1 MKTNKR
7 DLSEQQ
13 FRNAAT
19 KKGFTP
25 DAMGYWRLAPPHD
38 NTSVY
43 RFNGGARHRDQLAY
57 LMGEQKK
64 AEARA

>member
-1 MKTNKR
+1 MSNKR

-13 FRNAAT
+13 FRDAAT

-25 DAMGYWRLAPPHD
+25 GALGYWRLAPPHS

-43 RFNGGARHRDQLAY
+43 RFNAGARRRDQLAY
-57 LMGEQKK
+57 LMAEQKK